1 MKLFRYFI
9 RRGYVMRF
17 KVKKFSIITALVLA
31 LSLCLSGISFA
42 ASGQSGSTH
51 FINAYCVYE
60 SETVM
65 LNNGRTTHVSTMPS
79 VSVSEPLPSD
89 FYGNVWFVYES
100 GADAAAG
107 TWLSITFDI
116 YFSQGGQ
123 EPVLLE
129 GNDKTTFQGEDYYIG
144 TCVGGDVGTS
154 IHLLDD
160 ISSWAYAFDTYSV
173 APYVNENGSS
183 GARCTASVYLE
194 YSTPLNIQY
203 GFYSPSGGSC
213 YTALHSVRLRDSSG
227 QVVEV
232 VKDGVQQIVSGWNDN
247 SLNNSNQELGGA
259 LGELDN
265 MQASADSDL
274 HDAIA
279 DMTQPDLDEQSTG
292 ISFMTSSISMLWGAL
307 GGFQAVILCALALVV
322 FNFISRYRGS

>member
-1 MKLFRYFI
+1 
-9 RRGYVMRF
+9 MRLN
-17 KVKKFSIITALVLA
+17 KKIFSATVLIVVLSLA
-31 LSLCLSGISFA
+31 LNLVSFA
-42 ASGQSGSTH
+42 SSGQSGSTH

-60 SETVM
+60 SSSAM
-65 LNNGRTTHVSTMPS
+65 FNNGRTTHVSTMPS
-79 VSVSEPLPSD
+79 VSVSEPLPSN
-89 FYGNVWFVYES
+89 FFGNVWFIYES
-100 GADAAAG
+100 GASASAG

-116 YFSQGGQ
+116 FFSDGGQ

-129 GNDKTTFQGEDYYIG
+129 GNDLINFQGEDYYIG

-173 APYVNENGSS
+173 SSYVNSDGSS

-203 GFYSPSGGSC
+203 GFYSPRGGSC
-213 YTALHSVRLRDSSG
+213 YTSLISVRLRDSSG

-232 VKDGVQQIVSGWNDN
+232 VKDGVQQIVGGWD
-247 SLNNSNQELGGA
+247 SDGMNNSNQQLGGA
-259 LGELDN
+259 LGELDD
-265 MQASADSDL
+265 MQQNADNDL
-274 HDAIA
+274 HDALG
-279 DMTQPDLDEQSTG
+279 DLESPTVDFNGNAVTF
-292 ISFMTSSISMLWGAL
+292 ITSSVSMLWGSL
-307 GGFQAVILCALALVV
+307 GGFSAVLLCALFITV